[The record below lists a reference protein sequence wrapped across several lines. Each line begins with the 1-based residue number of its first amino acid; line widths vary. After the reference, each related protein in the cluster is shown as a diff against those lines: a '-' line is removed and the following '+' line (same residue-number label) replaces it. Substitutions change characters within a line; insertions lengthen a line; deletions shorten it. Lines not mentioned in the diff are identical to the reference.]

1 MTDHVMTDVRLIDAV
16 FSKSRDNLR
25 LCGGNAMPK
34 AVVLTNYGPPDVLVW
49 SDVPMPEPGP
59 GQVRIRVEAAGVSP
73 TDPKIRRGDL
83 KAVFPL
89 PAGTVLGFEAAGVVD
104 ALGPSVSGV
113 EVGDEVASLLAGLGG
128 YGQYAL
134 ASSWT
139 AKPPNVSW
147 SAAAAL
153 PASAEAAVGVL
164 KQLRV
169 VRGETI
175 LVLGA
180 AGSVGMIA
188 TQLAISQGV
197 QVIGAASAADHDL
210 VRDLGGVPVSY
221 GSGLAERVREIS
233 PSVDAVLD
241 AASKGALQDAIA
253 IGADRARILT
263 LADEHA
269 ADLGVPLSAPT
280 PDRAPEAL
288 DQTMPL
294 LASGALLLRPQR
306 HLPMAEAAQAHRLLE
321 LGEAHDKLVLEAP

>member
-1 MTDHVMTDVRLIDAV
+1 
-16 FSKSRDNLR
+16 
-25 LCGGNAMPK
+25 MPK
-34 AVVLTNYGPPDVLVW
+34 AVVLTRYGPPDVLVW

-59 GQVRIRVEAAGVSP
+59 GQVRIRVKAAGVSP

-89 PAGTVLGFEAAGVVD
+89 PGGAVLGFEAAGVVD

-113 EVGDEVASLLAGLGG
+113 QEGDEVASLLAGLGG
-128 YGQYAL
+128 YGEYAI

-139 AKPPNVSW
+139 PKPPNVSW
-147 SAAAAL
+147 SDAAAL
-153 PASAEAAVGVL
+153 PASAEAAVGIL
-164 KQLRV
+164 KQLGV
-169 VRGETI
+169 AKGETL

-188 TQLAISQGV
+188 TQLAVSWGATV
-197 QVIGAASAADHDL
+197 VGAASPRDHDL

-221 GSGLAERVREIS
+221 GAGVADRVREIS

-241 AASKGALQDAIA
+241 AAGKGQLPDAITLA
-253 IGADRARILT
+253 GGPARVMT

-269 ADLGVPLSAPT
+269 ADLGVALSVPT
-280 PDRAPEAL
+280 PDRAPEAV

-294 LASGALLLRPQR
+294 LASGALRLRRQR
-306 HLPMAEAAQAHRLLE
+306 QLPMAEAAEAHRLLE
-321 LGEAHDKLVLEAP
+321 NGEAHEKLVLEAQ